1 MSNRDVRWLQRRT
14 NITDLLDDGIENYS
28 DLKPGASAA
37 GAADAEGTTVA
48 ESPGATASP
57 RSAAST
63 PTTASPR
70 PTVAWFGL
78 LLGIAFVA
86 AGVRLFL
93 APVDLMVYH
102 QRMKRPSFVEHVTP
116 QRSRIYGTA
125 AAVVGLGLLG
135 FSLYRPRQ

>member
-14 NITDLLDDGIENYS
+14 NIADLLDDGIENYS
-28 DLKPGASAA
+28 DLKPSASAA
-37 GAADAEGTTVA
+37 GAADAEGTAVA
-48 ESPGATASP
+48 ESPGATPAP

-70 PTVAWFGL
+70 PTVSWLGL
-78 LLGIAFVA
+78 LLGIGLVA

-93 APVDLMVYH
+93 ASIDLMVYH

-125 AAVVGLGLLG
+125 AAVVGLG
-135 FSLYRPRQ
+135 FWLYRPRQ